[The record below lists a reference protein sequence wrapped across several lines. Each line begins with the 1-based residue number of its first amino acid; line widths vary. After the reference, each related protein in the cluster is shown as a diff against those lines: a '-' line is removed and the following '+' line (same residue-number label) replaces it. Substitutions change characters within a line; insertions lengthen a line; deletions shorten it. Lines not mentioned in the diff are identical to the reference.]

1 MTGWLHADEA
11 GMGVDQR
18 FLLKLSAT
26 REAAR
31 VLALDGNAIAD
42 RRPKGAL
49 AKTDPMP
56 YGVPSV
62 SKQMNGL
69 GPRIWEVTSYFNI
82 YEWGYCNV
90 LFFPFRKNQILVQS
104 CLSEVREEDLQEV
117 RAK

>member
-1 MTGWLHADEA
+1 MTVWLHADEA

-42 RRPKGAL
+42 GRPKGAL

-56 YGVPSV
+56 YGVPAV
-62 SKQMNGL
+62 SIETGRSRS
-69 GPRIWEVTSYFNI
+69 PRLWEVTSYFDI
-82 YEWGYCNV
+82 YE
-90 LFFPFRKNQILVQS
+90 
-104 CLSEVREEDLQEV
+104 
-117 RAK
+117 